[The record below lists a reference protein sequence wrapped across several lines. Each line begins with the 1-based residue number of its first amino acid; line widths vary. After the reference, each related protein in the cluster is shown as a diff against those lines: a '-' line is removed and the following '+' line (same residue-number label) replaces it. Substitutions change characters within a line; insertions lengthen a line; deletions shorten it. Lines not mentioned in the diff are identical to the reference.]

1 MFTGISE
8 NIGHIKNI
16 SINGSNEYVIEA
28 KINLKNTLIGASIMC
43 SGICLTVVKKSKKTF
58 SVNISEETLKLTTA
72 KFWKPGSIINL
83 EKSLKIGDELGGHFV
98 TGHVDG
104 VVKVKEKKVLKN
116 SVLVIFDLPKK
127 LEKFVCT
134 KGSIS
139 IDGIS
144 LTVNTVKKN
153 QFSVNLIPHTCNIT
167 TLGKLKKNDMVNI
180 VVDILARY
188 ISKNIK

>member
-1 MFTGISE
+1 
-8 NIGHIKNI
+8 
-16 SINGSNEYVIEA
+16 
-28 KINLKNTLIGASIMC
+28 MC
-43 SGICLTVVKKSKKTF
+43 SGICLTVVKKVKTF

-144 LTVNTVKKN
+144 LTVNTVKKIN
-153 QFSVNLIPHTCNIT
+153 SL
-167 TLGKLKKNDMVNI
+167 
-180 VVDILARY
+180 
-188 ISKNIK
+188 

>member
-1 MFTGISE
+1 M
-8 NIGHIKNI
+8 
-16 SINGSNEYVIEA
+16 
-28 KINLKNTLIGASIMC
+28 
-43 SGICLTVVKKSKKTF
+43 
-58 SVNISEETLKLTTA
+58 TTA

-104 VVKVKEKKVLKN
+104 VVKVKEKKVLKK
-116 SVLVIFDLPKK
+116 SVLVIFDLPKS

-180 VVDILARY
+180 EVDILARY